1 MLDVLLFA
9 SLATASPALS
19 QPADERAEARQPD
32 IVVTGI
38 RIRDFR
44 DRLAQCLA
52 RNCPPNEDIDATL
65 ALAEALFLNGE
76 YPDARSAV
84 RDSLGRNRDQAR
96 AFPEPVSDLYRAQTR
111 LARHIGL
118 DREARTAAHHILNAL
133 QEGIPQEDHRHFTAR
148 LEIAE
153 IQMMSGQLSAA
164 KRELERLARAA
175 RAAGRED
182 VATIAELR
190 DVWYTLV
197 AMPDGQA
204 RSLLIQWSQRT
215 APADRMRAVGARI
228 LLARLYRNEGNEAR
242 ADAMLAEIGRSA
254 PAGARRRLIH
264 APRYQLYQQE
274 VRAPDDA
281 SLNEAARFGSTIH
294 RITEN
299 YEDKWID
306 VGFWILPDGHV
317 SGVEVLRSG
326 ARDDDWARPLLTSV
340 RGRTYSTA
348 DEATYRLERY
358 TLTAGFESAT
368 GTRIARRGPGARV
381 EMLDLTANQPE
392 PPEASN

>member
-9 SLATASPALS
+9 TFAAASPALS

-38 RIRDFR
+38 RTQDFR
-44 DRLAQCLA
+44 DRLARCLA

-76 YPDARSAV
+76 YPDARTAV
-84 RDSLGRNRDQAR
+84 RNSLRRNRDQAR
-96 AFPEPVSDLYRAQTR
+96 TYPEPVSDLYRADTR

-118 DREARTAAHHILNAL
+118 DREARTAAFGILNAL
-133 QEGIPQEDHRHFTAR
+133 REGIPQEDHRHFTAR
-148 LEIAE
+148 LELAE
-153 IQMMSGQLSAA
+153 IQIMSGNFTGAQ
-164 KRELERLARAA
+164 RELERLARVA

-190 DVWYTLV
+190 NLWYTLV
-197 AMPDGQA
+197 AVQDAQA
-204 RSLLIQWSQRT
+204 RSRLIEWSRRT
-215 APADRMRAVGARI
+215 DPAQRMRAIGARI
-228 LLARLYRNEGNEAR
+228 LLARLYRNEGNIER
-242 ADAMLAEIGRSA
+242 ADALLAEIGRGA
-254 PAGARRRLIH
+254 PSGARRRLIH

-281 SLNEAARFGSTIH
+281 SISEAVMFGSTIH
-294 RITEN
+294 RTTEN

-326 ARDDDWARPLLTSV
+326 AREDDWARPLLTSI
-340 RGRTYSTA
+340 RDRTYSTA